1 MLDYPKVEL
10 EPFKKGGKIRKQK
23 QKQKQ
28 KQTQRQIV
36 NVNIGNK
43 GTKKSY
49 ARRKR
54 STNANALQPQQP
66 QNMMYYPPPM
76 TTIIQN
82 PNQPQQLPD
91 MITLLNLFRS
101 QGPKAHEQKTINE
114 LRLENLEKRNLIN
127 TTNEEKKS
135 LKDDDK
141 PYIPPEEKKY
151 LDFIDDDARNAN
163 IRNAPISNPL
173 LDNNSLPSVNS
184 GSLSLSSPPP
194 LPPLQEVQLT
204 KTVLSRKLLPELI
217 KIAIDNN
224 LYNFTTEGKQGVSMG
239 GKTIRQM
246 TAKELRRLIYK
257 ANLPDSK
264 IYPSN

>member
-1 MLDYPKVEL
+1 MLDYPKVETQ
-10 EPFKKGGKIRKQK
+10 PFKRGGKIRKQK

-49 ARRKR
+49 ARR
-54 STNANALQPQQP
+54 QPQQP
-66 QNMMYYPPPM
+66 QNMMNYPPPM

-91 MITLLNLFRS
+91 MMTLLNLFRS
-101 QGPKAHEQKTINE
+101 QGPKAQEQKTVNE
-114 LRLENLEKRNLIN
+114 LRLENLEKEQLNKSSKEQLKSLD
-127 TTNEEKKS
+127 EEKKPFIPEEEEAYYNNF
-135 LKDDDK
+135 LDDD
-141 PYIPPEEKKY
+141 
-151 LDFIDDDARNAN
+151 FRNVN
-163 IRNAPISNPL
+163 IMNAPISNPL

-184 GSLSLSSPPP
+184 GSLSLSPP
-194 LPPLQEVQLT
+194 PPLQEVQLT
-204 KTVLSRKLLPELI
+204 RTVVSRKLLPELL

-224 LYNFTTEGKQGVSMG
+224 LYNFTTKGKQGVPME
-239 GKTIRQM
+239 GKTRRQM
-246 TAKELRRLIYK
+246 TANELRDLIYK